1 MKTLNVKQEFPVD
14 LPALLRAREE
24 RYRHLD
30 KFPELRNVTIVEEH
44 RDGDKLHQVRHI
56 SIAESMPAVLA
67 TILPAGA
74 DTLIETSD
82 FHVNTNRHTF
92 RVIPGGQGQPLFVI
106 EGESDYRAKGD
117 GTSERTYTIRISSN
131 AFLVSGVVET
141 AIAEI
146 YSHSL
151 DKDYNSI
158 QNFIKMLENND

>member
-1 MKTLNVKQEFPVD
+1 MKTLNVNQEFPVD
-14 LPALLRAREE
+14 LATLLRAREE

-30 KFPELRNVTIVEEH
+30 KFPELKNVTVVEEH
-44 RDGDKLHQVRHI
+44 REGNRLHQVRHI

-67 TILPAGA
+67 TVLPPGA
-74 DTLIETSD
+74 DTLVETSD
-82 FHVNTNRHTF
+82 FHLDTNRHTF
-92 RVIPGGQGQPLFVI
+92 RVVPGGEGQPLFVI
-106 EGESDYRAKGD
+106 EGESEYRAKDD
-117 GTSERTYTIRISSN
+117 GSSERTYAIKITSK

-151 DKDYNSI
+151 EKDYNSI